1 MPTKKTS
8 LNPKFFKA
16 VERLV
21 LSGWTQEALARDE
34 NGEPL
39 DPCDPEACCWCMT
52 GAIFKISDEWEIA
65 PGPYLVYLGNMAREF
80 DDSGLGNL
88 TLNRYN
94 DQKALGD
101 IKKLLRR
108 AARKVARK
116 P

>member
-1 MPTKKTS
+1 VRTKKTS

-16 VERLV
+16 VERLI
-21 LSGWTQEALARDE
+21 LKGWTKEALARDE
-34 NGEPL
+34 HGEPI
-39 DPCDPEACCWCMT
+39 DPCDPEACCFCTT
-52 GAIFKISDEWEIA
+52 GAIIKISDEWEIS
-65 PGPYLVYLGNMAREF
+65 PGPYLVYLGTLAREA

-94 DQKALGD
+94 DQKELTD